1 LSRSV
6 TPWTAGRAEDAR
18 HGRRAFFSEEQ
29 IDVKSAK
36 AESLR
41 LRLDRSAAAR
51 SIIKQFYI
59 YVVLVLIV
67 LIFSVM
73 KLGETSLFGR
83 GSFLSP
89 DSIINLLRSAV
100 PILTLS
106 GAFTLLMISGY
117 IDLSVGSAMSLTA
130 VVFSLMIFNGFS
142 FLPAFVITLILG
154 IAMGSLNG
162 CLVMRLRITPVIATL
177 VTLNLFKGIALLIVP
192 DGLSAIKGSAAKAM
206 PGWINDFARKEVFL
220 GLPWAFFIAML
231 VIVALVIVQ
240 RKTILGKYA
249 TAIGGNRIA
258 AELSGINAVKIVWL
272 LYIIV
277 GFFAAL
283 AGIARASYMSLGDPL
298 SGDGMEVN
306 CIIAVLLG
314 GTAFSGGE
322 GSVAKTVVGALII
335 ICVTTG
341 LMTVI
346 PAYWQTVAKGSVL
359 LAAVVLNHLLVRG
372 NVKA

>member
-1 LSRSV
+1 M
-6 TPWTAGRAEDAR
+6 
-18 HGRRAFFSEEQ
+18 
-29 IDVKSAK
+29 K

-41 LRLDRSAAAR
+41 LRLDRSAAMR
-51 SIIKQFYI
+51 SIVKQFYI
-59 YVVLVLIV
+59 YVVLLLIV

-100 PILTLS
+100 PILMLS

-117 IDLSVGSAMSLTA
+117 IDLSVGSAMSLSA
-130 VVFSLMIFNGFS
+130 VVFSLMILNGFS
-142 FLPAFVITLILG
+142 FLPALVITLILG
-154 IAMGSLNG
+154 IAMGYLNG
-162 CLVMRLRITPVIATL
+162 ALVMKLRITPVIATL

-206 PGWINDFARKEVFL
+206 PGWINDFGRKDVLL
-220 GLPWAFFIAML
+220 GLPAAFY
-231 VIVALVIVQ
+231 VALVVIALLILVQ

-249 TAIGGNRIA
+249 AAMGGNRIA
-258 AELSGINAVKIVWL
+258 AELSGINVLKMGWL

-283 AGIARASYMSLGDPL
+283 AGMARASYMSLGDPL
-298 SGDGMEVN
+298 SGDGMELD

-322 GSVAKTVVGALII
+322 GSVAKTMIGALII
-335 ICVTTG
+335 MCVTTG

-359 LAAVVLNHLLVRG
+359 VAAVVLNHLLVRE
-372 NVKA
+372 ARS